1 VKQQLSICVFCGSAS
16 GLGKQYINQARA
28 VGNLIAKHNFQL
40 IYGGASVGVMG
51 ALADQVLE
59 AEGQAI
65 GVIPQSLVEW
75 EVAHPRLTK
84 LEVVETMHQRKQ
96 RMYDLS
102 DIFVAMPGGM
112 GTLDELC
119 EIITWAQLKYH
130 TKPMYILNEG
140 GYFNH
145 LLEHFRQCQRE
156 GFLSLEH
163 LNLAQE
169 IESLEQFGQILS
181 NFKRVDC

>member
-1 VKQQLSICVFCGSAS
+1 MTQKFSICVFCGSAS
-16 GLGKQYINQARA
+16 GQGKLYLNQARA
-28 VGNLIAKHNFQL
+28 VGNLIAKNQFQL

-51 ALADQVLE
+51 ALADQVLA
-59 AEGQAI
+59 AEGEAV

-130 TKPMYILNEG
+130 DKPMYVFNEG
-140 GYFNH
+140 GFFNH
-145 LLEHFRQCQRE
+145 LLDHFRQCQRE
-156 GFLSLEH
+156 GFLSTEH

-169 IESLEQFGQILS
+169 IKSIEEFDHILS
-181 NFKRVDC
+181 NFKRSDS